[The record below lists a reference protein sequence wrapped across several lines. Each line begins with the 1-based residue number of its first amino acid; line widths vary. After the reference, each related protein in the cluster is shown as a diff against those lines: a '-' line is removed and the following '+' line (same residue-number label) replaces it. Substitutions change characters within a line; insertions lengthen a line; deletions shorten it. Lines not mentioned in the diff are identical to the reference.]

1 MLRILE
7 RNIINSVKHH
17 ERDNTPNKLM
27 SIRPATVRVR
37 PSTSKQERNV
47 LESYPTIDLCNL
59 FPGNM
64 DEKYRQKEEKK

>member
-1 MLRILE
+1 
-7 RNIINSVKHH
+7 
-17 ERDNTPNKLM
+17 M